1 MNRWLALGL
10 VSTFLS
16 GSFIFASQ
24 LNSPIS
30 GQIIAASTGISVSRL
45 GNMAIFQKTG
55 SKSIVKLDSRK
66 AGKR

>member
-24 LNSPIS
+24 LNNPIS
-30 GQIIAASTGISVSRL
+30 GQIIAASTAISVAAL
-45 GNMAIFQKTG
+45 ATWLYFKKPAQK
-55 SKSIVKLDSRK
+55 V
-66 AGKR
+66 